1 MKDVLK
7 NYFGYDEFK
16 ENQEDVIK
24 SVLGGRDVFV
34 QMATGSGKSLCF
46 QIPAMMLPGVTLV
59 VSPLIALMKD
69 QVDALRVNGVG
80 AEYINSSLSDLKIAE
95 VMGRVEGGEVKILYV
110 APERFGVGS
119 FCNFLRGVDVS
130 LIAIDEAHC
139 ISTWGHDFRID
150 YRNLGMLKKKFCGVP
165 IIALTATA
173 TKQVREDV
181 IEQLCLV
188 EPEVFVSSFDRRNLN
203 YYVMK
208 KRDAFDRLV
217 EVLSEHVDESAIVYC
232 FSRKDCEKVSSK
244 LNSIGFSSLPYHAGL
259 PKKTRVENQEDFIN
273 DRVNI
278 VVATIAFGM
287 GIDKS
292 DIRLIVHY
300 TFPKSVEGYY
310 QEVGRAGR
318 DGLPSDCVMFYSK
331 GDASKHKYFI
341 RQIFDDKVKW
351 KAQGK
356 LDEIVGFCE
365 SFVCRRK
372 RLLEYFGEEYVEENC
387 GGCDVCLGVMGK
399 DKFER
404 KEEKGDYDKKL
415 YRQLK
420 ILRNG
425 ISKRKGVPGFIL
437 LDDLSLRKI
446 ADCKPKSREELLN
459 IPGMSKQKVEDFGD
473 EILSVVVEYRGGKSF
488 GLGVSDH
495 YDRTVEGI
503 RNRDSVE
510 KMAKEQGYAVGTI
523 INHIE
528 KVVNIYHLD
537 IDYLKPGSFDR
548 IKVAFDKFGFEKLKP
563 VFDYFGEEISYE
575 EIKMVRIFLDYEE
588 FGERGEG

>member
-16 ENQEDVIK
+16 DNQEDIIK
-24 SVLGGRDVFV
+24 SVLRGRDVFV

-80 AEYINSSLSDLKIAE
+80 AEYINSSLSDVKIAE
-95 VMGRVEGGEVKILYV
+95 VMGKVEEGKVKILYI

-130 LIAIDEAHC
+130 LIAVDEAHC
-139 ISTWGHDFRID
+139 ISTWGHDFRVD

-181 IEQLCLV
+181 IGQLCLS

-208 KRDAFDRLV
+208 KKDAFDRLV
-217 EVLSEHVDESAIVYC
+217 EILGEHVDESVIVYC

-259 PKKTRVENQEDFIN
+259 PKKTRMENQEDFIN

-300 TFPKSVEGYY
+300 TFPKSIEGYY

-341 RQIFDDKVKW
+341 RQIFDERVRW
-351 KAQGK
+351 ETQGK

-365 SFVCRRK
+365 SFGCRRK
-372 RLLEYFGEEYVEENC
+372 RLLGYFGEEYGGENC

-404 KEEKGDYDKKL
+404 EAEKCDYDKKL

-420 ILRNG
+420 ILRNS
-425 ISKRKGVPGFIL
+425 ISKKNGVPGFIL
-437 LDDLSLRKI
+437 LSDLSLRKI
-446 ADCKPKSREELLN
+446 ADCKPKNVDELLN
-459 IPGMSKQKVEDFGD
+459 IPGMSKHKVEDFGV
-473 EILSVVVEYRGGKSF
+473 EILELIGEYSEEGGF

-495 YDRTVEGI
+495 YNRTVEGI
-503 RNRDSVE
+503 KNKDSVE
-510 KMAKEQGYAVGTI
+510 KMAKEQGYTVGTI

-528 KVVNIYHLD
+528 KVVNTYHLD
-537 IDYLKPGSFDR
+537 IDYLRPCSIDK

-563 VFDYFGEEISYE
+563 IFDYFGEEISYE
-575 EIKMVRIFLDYEE
+575 EIKMVRVFLDYEE
-588 FGERGEG
+588 FGKGR